1 MIEATYKV
9 SGTVSVP
16 DEDGKTWDVEYVA
29 NISDHGDTCDPEIP
43 INMEEYDGRFDA
55 VMEACYADAY
65 RQIGE
70 EGEKEPD
77 PDQEEHTPLP
87 WTSQRGALKHGVLSD
102 LDWVFIASFNLIAD
116 DQATCHANADFA
128 ELACNNHDTLVVAL
142 QDLTDEIN
150 LSKLNI
156 RKDFSLI
163 NAHACALKALH
174 SLAH

>member
-9 SGTVSVP
+9 TGTVSAP
-16 DEDGKTWDVEYVA
+16 DERGKVWQIGYTA
-29 NISDHGDTCDPEIP
+29 NISDREDTCDPEMP

-77 PDQEEHTPLP
+77 PNHND
-87 WTSQRGALKHGVLSD
+87 
-102 LDWVFIASFNLIAD
+102 D

-150 LSKLNI
+150 LSKLNV
-156 RKDFSLI
+156 RKDFSLM